1 MWPLLSF
8 FDQKPTLILTG
19 IMTTTMKEVL
29 AALSP
34 AEYRAVYNALTQWVD
49 NERNGLEEG
58 AGDEMTP
65 SAVEA
70 VSLVESV
77 VERLEAVL
85 HASVEPQPAA
95 PVAAAPVDPAKLTPG
110 TYVLKQDV
118 INPKPERRR
127 TSSWTSFETILAGAR
142 FSLSED
148 PIGKGKD
155 DVVMCLK
162 LHGENGEAYPNTP
175 VFPAVIKHLERVTE
189 TPSDYLKRDGASLR
203 SPRILDQLV
212 KDGTITMEQF
222 HAANAAHL
230 ATLK

>member
-1 MWPLLSF
+1 
-8 FDQKPTLILTG
+8 
-19 IMTTTMKEVL
+19 MTTTMQAVL
-29 AALSP
+29 ASLSF
-34 AEYRAVYNALTQWVD
+34 EESRAVYNALAQWAD

-65 SAVEA
+65 SEVKAVP
-70 VSLVESV
+70 LVESV

-85 HASVEPQPAA
+85 HASVEPP
-95 PVAAAPVDPAKLTPG
+95 PAAPVDPAKLTPG

-142 FSLSED
+142 FSLSEH
-148 PIGKGKD
+148 PIGKDEG
-155 DVVMCLK
+155 DVVLCLK
-162 LHGENGEAYPNTP
+162 LHTENGEAYPKDAA
-175 VFPAVIKHLERVTE
+175 FRAVIKHLERVTE
-189 TPSDYLKRDGASLR
+189 TPSDYLKRDGSSLR

-212 KDGTITMEQF
+212 SDGTITMDQF

>member
-1 MWPLLSF
+1 M
-8 FDQKPTLILTG
+8 QA
-19 IMTTTMKEVL
+19 VL

-34 AEYRAVYNALTQWVD
+34 AESRAVYNALAQWAD

-65 SAVEA
+65 SAVKA

-85 HASVEPQPAA
+85 HASVEPQQAA
-95 PVAAAPVDPAKLTPG
+95 PVAAPADPAKLTPG

-142 FSLSED
+142 FSLSEH
-148 PIGKGKD
+148 PIGKDEG
-155 DVVMCLK
+155 DVVLCLK
-162 LHGENGEAYPNTP
+162 LHTENGEAYPNTP
-175 VFPAVIKHLERVTE
+175 VFQAVIKHLERVTE

-212 KDGTITMEQF
+212 SDGTITMEQF